1 MIAFPIIGGE
11 RWRTNF
17 TNAFRLRKATYFN
30 QAAGARSTEGLHG
43 IAQRAY
49 GIHSEGMAW
58 NHRQGRC
65 MELPRS
71 GAWNPFR
78 RNGMESSPRA
88 MHVIAASRR
97 MESAQRA
104 AWNHTEGV
112 HGITAKGGV
121 LTGAFFVRKYLLTI
135 VRDCVIILGI

>member
-1 MIAFPIIGGE
+1 MLFVYEKRPISIKPQVRVVGAIHE
-11 RWRTNF
+11 SPVWEC
-17 TNAFRLRKATYFN
+17 AT
-30 QAAGARSTEGLHG
+30 RV
-43 IAQRAY
+43 
-49 GIHSEGMAW
+49 
-58 NHRQGRC
+58 
-65 MELPRS
+65 
-71 GAWNPFR
+71 WNPFR
-78 RNGMESSPRA
+78 RNGMESSLRA
-88 MHVIAASRR
+88 MHGIAAKRR